1 SMAGEPALET
11 SESVESEQVEAGLPT
26 ESEEEFNFDELDL
39 PEFSEE
45 DALASM
51 AGEPALE
58 TSESVESEQVEAGL
72 PTESEDEFNFD
83 EL

>member
-1 SMAGEPALET
+1 MSAESEEEFNFDELDLPEFSEEDALAAMAGEPALET
-11 SESVESEQVEAGLPT
+11 SESVEPEQVEADLPT

-51 AGEPALE
+51 EE
-58 TSESVESEQVEAGL
+58 
-72 PTESEDEFNFD
+72 
-83 EL
+83 